1 MPVESSVTTRVSSM
15 NSPPIG
21 KNCPLL
27 GMLIEWMLPAFQKW
41 KAELKVS
48 QSYVEPSGFIRAKE
62 INSQYDFSGST
73 SKSSILNFL
82 KLKGIWS

>member
-1 MPVESSVTTRVSSM
+1 MSTINTTVW
-15 NSPPIG
+15 NSFSDVQAYEQLEKRRAEIG
-21 KNCPLL
+21 LD
-27 GMLIEWMLPAFQKW
+27 PAFQKW

-48 QSYVEPSGFIRAKE
+48 QSYVEPSGFIKAKE

-82 KLKGIWS
+82 KIKGIWS

>member
-1 MPVESSVTTRVSSM
+1 MSFQFYDDLDKFDQLESERTSIM
-15 NSPPIG
+15 NDP
-21 KNCPLL
+21 KYQQ
-27 GMLIEWMLPAFQKW
+27 WVK
-41 KAELKVS
+41 ELNIS

>member
-1 MPVESSVTTRVSSM
+1 M
-15 NSPPIG
+15 NAIQQFDDVQAYEELQR
-21 KNCPLL
+21 KREET
-27 GMLIEWMLPAFQKW
+27 MLDPKYQQWVK
-41 KAELKVS
+41 ELNIS
-48 QSYVEPSGFIRAKE
+48 QSYVEPSGFIKARE